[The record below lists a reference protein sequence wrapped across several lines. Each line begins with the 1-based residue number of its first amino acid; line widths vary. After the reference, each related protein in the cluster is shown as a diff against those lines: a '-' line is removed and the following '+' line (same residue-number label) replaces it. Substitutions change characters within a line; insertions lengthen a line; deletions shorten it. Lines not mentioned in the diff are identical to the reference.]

1 MRVRWRK
8 TCSQGQCRPP
18 VASFVGARRGP
29 RLFLASELLA
39 SLRLMPA
46 STHPAECPAPPFWG
60 ILRPHDP
67 RPAGSTRK
75 NSGVGDYY
83 APSNQAKSSRVV
95 LTCNKAAREPTATT
109 QTRQAQR
116 MRRGEVLVFHRD
128 MGCTTARS
136 PWRAFTLLA
145 HFPESLFGMLDGAV
159 SSYSLPL
166 APYPFFS
173 FHTSSVQPPGS
184 RVRSS
189 SSILSSSL
197 LFS

>member
-1 MRVRWRK
+1 
-8 TCSQGQCRPP
+8 
-18 VASFVGARRGP
+18 
-29 RLFLASELLA
+29 
-39 SLRLMPA
+39 MPA
-46 STHPAECPAPPFWG
+46 STHPAECSAPPLRS
-60 ILRPHDP
+60 ILRPQDP

-83 APSNQAKSSRVV
+83 APSNQAKS
-95 LTCNKAAREPTATT
+95 
-109 QTRQAQR
+109 
-116 MRRGEVLVFHRD
+116 RRGCPYLQQGSPRTHRD
-128 MGCTTARS
+128 NTDSAGAADETRRGARVPPRYGLHNGRS
-136 PWRAFTLLA
+136 PWWAFTLLS
-145 HFPESLFGMLDGAV
+145 HFLESLFGMLDGAV